1 MRIAILGGTG
11 KEGSGLALRWARHE
25 EVTIGSRRAE
35 KAARV
40 SAELNERLGADLI
53 RGASN
58 REAAGAAEMAVL
70 TVPYGA
76 HRATLEEVR
85 EALAGKVLIDVTAPV
100 DPERPAHLRDAALS
114 AAEEA
119 QEILGPAVH
128 VAAAFQT
135 IAYTL
140 LHDLAAPA
148 EGDVLVC
155 SDHADA
161 RDAALHL
168 ARRCGFRALEVGP
181 LRHARVVE
189 GMTPLLIHLN
199 RRYKV
204 KHAGFRVSGL
214 EGEDQ
219 GEGRQ
224 IQLRKVD

>member
-1 MRIAILGGTG
+1 LGGTG

-25 EVTIGSRRAE
+25 EVTLGSRKEE

-58 REAAGAAEMAVL
+58 REAAGAAVL

-76 HRATLEEVR
+76 HRATLDEVR
-85 EALAGKVLIDVTAPV
+85 DALAGKVLIDVTVPV

-119 QEILGPAVH
+119 QEFLGPAVH

-135 IAYTL
+135 IAFTL
-140 LHDLAAPA
+140 LHDLAASA

-204 KHAGFRVSGL
+204 KHAGFGVSGL

-224 IQLRKVD
+224 I